1 MNSLRSRDSAEA
13 PDSSDSADYA
23 ILARIVAGDQD
34 AVGVLIRRYVRPVTL
49 FAEQI
54 MGDRD
59 DAEDVAEETF
69 LIVMRQAASVDPR
82 RGTFRSWLY
91 GIARSLARRHRV
103 RRQRRLRLWE
113 LWGDRPHTDPGPA
126 RATEARETLGR
137 VARIVD
143 GLPLMQRQCFEL
155 HVVRGFE
162 VEEIAIMF
170 DVSQATV
177 RQHIFRARRVIRA
190 RLGPTEEE

>member
-1 MNSLRSRDSAEA
+1 MNSLRSHDSADE
-13 PDSSDSADYA
+13 PDSGDLADYA
-23 ILARIVAGDQD
+23 ILARVVAGDQD
-34 AVGVLIRRYVRPVTL
+34 ALGVLIRRYVRPVTL

-54 MGDRD
+54 VGDRD

-69 LIVMRQAASVDPR
+69 LVVMRQAGSVDSR

-113 LWGDRPHTDPGPA
+113 RWGDRRDVDPGPA
-126 RATEARETLGR
+126 RATEAREMLGL

-155 HVVRGFE
+155 HVVRGFD
-162 VEEIAIMF
+162 VEEVATMF